1 MQLFTMNVI
10 WKAWVYH
17 TGNYKPWFV
26 FQIISMYIKF
36 VSSQTK
42 HKLRHSFLKQDKQ
55 MYDHNVTHVTDKT
68 FTGLDYVYEKHGECL
83 IRRRSCL
90 PFTSTWVDTL
100 LLVGGPCCFSFWFSV
115 LCFVWLR
122 PVSMYPMLLMSL
134 GCPLLI
140 ALSDFSNVYL
150 KYKQKN

>member
-1 MQLFTMNVI
+1 
-10 WKAWVYH
+10 
-17 TGNYKPWFV
+17 
-26 FQIISMYIKF
+26 MYIKF

-42 HKLRHSFLKQDKQ
+42 HKLRHSFLKQDTQ
-55 MYDHNVTHVTDKT
+55 MYDHNVIHVTDKT
-68 FTGLDYVYEKHGECL
+68 FTGLDYVYEEHGECL

-100 LLVGGPCCFSFWFSV
+100 FLVGEGGGSMLLLFLVFSV
-115 LCFVWLR
+115 VFYLASSCVNV
-122 PVSMYPMLLMSL
+122 PNAAIMSL

>member
-1 MQLFTMNVI
+1 MQFFIMTVI

-17 TGNYKPWFV
+17 TGNYKPWCV

-42 HKLRHSFLKQDKQ
+42 HKLRHSFLKQDTQ
-55 MYDHNVTHVTDKT
+55 MYDHNVIHVTDKT
-68 FTGLDYVYEKHGECL
+68 FTGLDYVYEEHGECL

-100 LLVGGPCCFSFWFSV
+100 FLVGGGGGVHVASLFSFQCCLLFGFV
-115 LCFVWLR
+115 LCQCTQCCYN
-122 PVSMYPMLLMSL
+122 VSGLSIID
-134 GCPLLI
+134 CPFGFL
-140 ALSDFSNVYL
+140 
-150 KYKQKN
+150 